1 MILVNGKEI
10 EFEPFPNGETRII
23 ADSFPELGYE
33 IQTVSFKYESDADL
47 VRLMLT
53 KKYIDDRIRYGFH
66 HDSNP
71 ELIVYY
77 MPYSRMDRSENY
89 SPFTLKYVANFINSL
104 GFSKVKVIEP
114 HSDVTTALLD
124 NAQGELVTFDM
135 LRDVIKE
142 VDFNFNTDYVFFP
155 DAGASKRYHN
165 LTGVKQLVGHKNRD
179 FNTGKILN
187 LEVVGK
193 LTPISMQSRQPNA
206 IIVDDLTSYGGTF
219 VHSAKALRGLGF
231 EKIYLLVAHA
241 ENSVF
246 KGELFDHIDK
256 LFCTDSIISEQNNWN
271 NAKFKEQLKIYEIE
285 KLLKN

>member
-1 MILVNGKEI
+1 MILVNGNEI
-10 EFEPFPNGETRII
+10 KFETFPNGETRVV
-23 ADSFPELGYE
+23 ADSFPEMGYE
-33 IQTVSFKYESDADL
+33 IQTVSFKYESDVDL
-47 VRLMLT
+47 IRLMLT
-53 KKYIDDRIRYGFH
+53 KNYINDRIRYGFH
-66 HDSNP
+66 HNSNP

-89 SPFTLKYVANFINSL
+89 SPFTLKYVANFINGL
-104 GFSKVKVIEP
+104 GFKKVRVIEP

-142 VDFNFNTDYVFFP
+142 VEFDFNIDYIFFP

-165 LTGVKQLVGHKNRD
+165 VVGVKHLVGHKNRD

-187 LEVVGK
+187 LEVVGRFEPT
-193 LTPISMQSRQPNA
+193 LDTRQPNA
-206 IIVDDLTSYGGTF
+206 IIVDDLSSYGGTF
-219 VHSAKALRGLGF
+219 VHSAKALRGMGF

-246 KGELFDHIDK
+246 EGELFDHIDK
-256 LFCTDSIISEQNNWN
+256 LFCTNSVISKENHWN
-271 NAKFKEQLKIYEIE
+271 NVKFKPQLKIYDIEEI
-285 KLLKN
+285 LKK